1 MTLFLKFLQ
10 IKKKAEKSINSNL
23 LTYCSNFKSYESG
36 TIRLCEC
43 SITSIVKG
51 GGCNFGWRKKKNI
64 AICDNRLKVL
74 LGGYGIDKKNLDLL
88 V

>member
-1 MTLFLKFLQ
+1 MKFLH
-10 IKKKAEKSINSNL
+10 IKKKAEKAL
-23 LTYCSNFKSYESG
+23 KYEFTYCSNFKSYESG
-36 TIRLCEC
+36 TIGLCEC